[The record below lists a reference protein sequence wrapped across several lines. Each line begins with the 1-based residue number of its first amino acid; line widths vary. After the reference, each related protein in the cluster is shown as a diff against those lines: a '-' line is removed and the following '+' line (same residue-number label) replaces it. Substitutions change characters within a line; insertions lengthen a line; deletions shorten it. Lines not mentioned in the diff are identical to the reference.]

1 MSNNLI
7 MNVIFLSQI
16 LVISLYFPR
25 KFLDRINYVIKTYP
39 QADYPKLYPKPPEN
53 FVLKRHNLQ
62 IFNYC
67 ILAIGITVLAIDLI
81 FDQFNNKQ
89 LMLISTLYFFL
100 QMSPFAIMEFSSFS
114 YSKLMRKSDSRTTR
128 KASLRPRQLTDF
140 VSIKLLSLA
149 IFMLVI
155 YIAFDLYL
163 YHFYIGRQDHTI
175 QSILIFLA
183 GNILFVGIAVWNMYG
198 KKLNPYQAHKD
209 RMSQVKV
216 TLSSLVYLS
225 IATSIFNILIAAIDQ
240 FELRDILPYF
250 TTSFLVIIGFMSLSC
265 TLKAVPIENIDF
277 DVYKADNT
285 NKNQSL

>member
-1 MSNNLI
+1 
-7 MNVIFLSQI
+7 MNIIFLSQI
-16 LVISLYFPR
+16 LIISLYFPR

-39 QADYPKLYPKPPEN
+39 QADYPKLYPNSSEN
-53 FVLKRHNLQ
+53 YVLKRYNLQ

-67 ILAIGITVLAIDLI
+67 ILAIGITILSIDLI

-89 LMLISTLYFFL
+89 SMLISCLYFFL

-114 YSKLMRKSDSRTTR
+114 YSKLMRKSDSRATR

-140 VSIKLLSLA
+140 VSIKLFGLA
-149 IFMLVI
+149 VFMLVT

-163 YHFYIGRQDHTI
+163 YHFYTGRQDKTI

-183 GNILFVGIAVWNMYG
+183 GNVLFVVIAIWNMYG
-198 KKLNPYQAHKD
+198 KKLNPYQADKD

-216 TLSSLVYLS
+216 TVSSLVYLS

-250 TTSFLVIIGFMSLSC
+250 TTSFLVIIGFMSLNC
-265 TLKAVPIENIDF
+265 TLKTVPIENIDF
-277 DVYKADNT
+277 DVYKTDNAD
-285 NKNQSL
+285 KNQSV